1 MTIDEWR
8 KKYGKCKTYA
18 HFDKRVNVNDVWS
31 YISNPE
37 KVAHHGFYPF
47 IHFKIDLI
55 NITRQKALFLKAEIY
70 VIQHILTDVYIN
82 TTHFCLMKYITKEF
96 LLMA

>member
-37 KVAHHGFYPF
+37 KVAHHGFYPLF
-47 IHFKIDLI
+47 I
-55 NITRQKALFLKAEIY
+55 LK
-70 VIQHILTDVYIN
+70 
-82 TTHFCLMKYITKEF
+82 
-96 LLMA
+96 